1 MFRFRDKEFV
11 TRAKGEKLLMVQAVL
26 IFLVTSLTT
35 YLFLWCIRE
44 LIRFCSDWWLDMT
57 TWETYLYNWFFAS
70 ISTVFGIQSALTH
83 WLQHAGS
90 AYRNPAN
97 RKLRRAVNEQRL
109 TMWYFLHWF
118 GKLGLFI
125 LVIFV
130 SFQHSYY
137 HSFAQDSL
145 HLVFL
150 IPLVLYLGLWPQLN
164 ALLRRRSQKLMFI
177 GLLFGLGFS
186 TVLALFN
193 PFPTER
199 IGEPY
204 KKRNIHY
211 QYDLTVPD
219 SKTRS
224 RSTDRNREHVYVCF
238 RDRDSTESLRIV
250 VGPPYEV
257 AREVSLDELRMFLS
271 EAYYS
276 RPIDTF
282 ILTIILHVDS
292 AVDMKTVREV
302 QKRLMMAQTIKVLYN
317 TNPVGL
323 NLHPW
328 NPEAASYGILSVLP
342 PYYEFELPD
351 DTVSDQYMSYPPPP
365 PLPWFEHLCGID
377 EPCFARSTENM
388 MTITKQGDALL
399 VNDAKTEVASLADS
413 IRKHYS
419 AVPVSALFW
428 LDLSD
433 EQTYGE
439 YIQLKDVIFST
450 INEMRSE
457 YALKT
462 YGLPF
467 DSNMLKDEEQSL
479 VRKKFPMRVW
489 ETSAAENRLR
499 EYKRKKFGID

>member
-1 MFRFRDKEFV
+1 MFRFQDKEFV
-11 TRAKGEKLLMVQAVL
+11 TRAKGEKLLLVQAVL
-26 IFLVTSLTT
+26 IFLVTSLAT

-57 TWETYLYNWFFAS
+57 AWETYLYNWFFAS
-70 ISTVFGIQSALTH
+70 ISTVFGIQSAFTH
-83 WLQHAGS
+83 WLQHIGS
-90 AYRNPAN
+90 AFRNPAN

-118 GKLGLFI
+118 GKLGLII

-137 HSFAQDSL
+137 HSLAQDSL

-177 GLLFGLGFS
+177 GLLFGFGFS

-193 PFPTER
+193 PFPPER
-199 IGEPY
+199 IAEPMR
-204 KKRNIHY
+204 KRNIHY

-224 RSTDRNREHVYVCF
+224 RSMDRNPEHVYVCF
-238 RDRDSTESLRIV
+238 KDRDSMESLRIV
-250 VGPPYEV
+250 VGPPYEA
-257 AREVSLDELRMFLS
+257 AREVSLDGLLEFLH
-271 EAYYS
+271 EVNYPG
-276 RPIDTF
+276 RNGKF
-282 ILTIILHVDS
+282 FLTIVLHVDTS
-292 AVDMKTVREV
+292 VDMKTVREV

-317 TNPVGL
+317 TNPVEL
-323 NLHPW
+323 NLHPQD
-328 NPEAASYGILSVLP
+328 PEAASYGVISVLP
-342 PYYEFELPD
+342 HYFDFELPD
-351 DTVSDQYMSYPPPP
+351 DTVSEQDMSYPPPF
-365 PLPWFEHLCGID
+365 PWLEHLCGID
-377 EPCFARSTENM
+377 ESCFARRTHNM
-388 MTITKQGDALL
+388 MSITKKGDTLL
-399 VNDAKTEVASLADS
+399 VNDAKTEVGSLADS

-419 AVPVSALFW
+419 AVPDSALFW
-428 LDLSD
+428 LDLAD

-439 YIQLKDVIFST
+439 YIQLKDLIFLT

-462 YGLPF
+462 YGVPF
-467 DSNMLKDEEQSL
+467 DSHLLKEEEQNL
-479 VRKKFPMRVW
+479 VRRKFPIRVW